1 MKRRLL
7 IHHLKPLSLYTW
19 GGIPEGYIHW
29 VCLQHSPQMRLW
41 LKHDWKAIRP
51 PITIPKDK
59 CLKLRLN
66 SFLRFLSETQFLI
79 AVFIHFCRASCFIIP
94 VAMNLCST
102 SFQQYTNIQVGQL
115 NMFNFGERS
124 IFHLVC
130 CSITFLLSSSLMI
143 ENLSRDFQQTKKNW
157 ENRSWIL
164 VYFVFILSPS
174 RHLKNAC

>member
-19 GGIPEGYIHW
+19 GVIPEGYIHW
-29 VCLQHSPQMRLW
+29 VCLQYSSQMRLW

-51 PITIPKDK
+51 PTTIPKDK

-115 NMFNFGERS
+115 NMFNFGERPV
-124 IFHLVC
+124 FHLVC

-157 ENRSWIL
+157 ENRSWIF
-164 VYFVFILSPS
+164 VYFVFVLSPS
-174 RHLKNAC
+174 RHLKNAY